1 LRRVTESNIDV
12 VRRLFERYGDYGI
25 EGALEVMDEDVL
37 IEIPPELSAEPDDY
51 RGHEGARRYFD
62 GFAGMI
68 DEVRYEAIELMP
80 AGEAVIA
87 HIRLSGRGA
96 SSGLDVDLEAFV
108 LHELANGR
116 IVRLRPYADLAAAQ
130 EAAAELR

>member
-1 LRRVTESNIDV
+1 MREQNVEV
-12 VRRLFERYGDYGI
+12 VRRLFERYEQDGI
-25 EGALEVMDEDVL
+25 DGALETMDEDIL

-68 DEVRYEAIELMP
+68 DDVGYEPIELIQV
-80 AGEAVIA
+80 GEAVIA

-108 LHELANGR
+108 VHELAGGR
-116 IVRLRPYADLAAAQ
+116 IVRMRPYADLEEAQAAVG
-130 EAAAELR
+130 RR

>member
-1 LRRVTESNIDV
+1 MRRVEDRNVEV
-12 VRRLFERYGDYGI
+12 VRQLFEQFGERGI
-25 EGALEVMDEDVL
+25 EGAIETMDEDIV

-51 RGHEGARRYFD
+51 RGHDGARRYFA

-68 DEVRYEAIELMP
+68 DDVGYEPIELLP
-80 AGEAVIA
+80 VGDAVIA

-108 LHELANGR
+108 VHELAGGR
-116 IVRLRPYADLAAAQ
+116 IVRMRPYADLASAR
-130 EAAAELR
+130 EAAEAL